1 MSNLPTEELPHVPL
15 IDQLKRALIHHE
27 AKAGKLK
34 AAIKAVESNPD
45 YESIYHLVKNAR
57 Q

>member
-1 MSNLPTEELPHVPL
+1 MSNLPNEEQPTVPL
-15 IDQLKRALIHHE
+15 IDQLRRALVHHE

-34 AAIKAVESNPD
+34 AAIKAVESNPE
-45 YESIYHLVKNAR
+45 YETIYQLVKNAR

>member
-1 MSNLPTEELPHVPL
+1 MSNLPNEEQSPAPL
-15 IDQLKRALIHHE
+15 LDQLKRALIHHE

-34 AAIKAVESNPD
+34 AAIKALESNPE
-45 YESIYHLVKNAR
+45 YESIYQLVKNAR

>member
-45 YESIYHLVKNAR
+45 YESIYHLVKKAR